1 MESRREFIKV
11 AATVVAGISVLP
23 TFGAE
28 VLSLDGN
35 EKLRK
40 RAAKI
45 HKKILTID
53 SHCDTPLSILYRDI
67 EMGVRNDPRKGGS
80 KVDFVKMKEGGL
92 DASFFA
98 VFLGQGK
105 RDEESNAKAKQKAL
119 KIFDAIKQQ
128 VNKYQSLAE
137 IATTPTDAYRIQKT
151 GKRAIYIGI
160 ENGYPVGTDIK
171 NIEEFY
177 KLGARYI
184 TLCHTKNNY
193 ICDSSTDK
201 KGEEHNGLSSF
212 GEKVV
217 KEMNRLGMMVDVSH
231 ISDKAFYDVLE
242 VSKVPIIASH
252 SSARA
257 ICDHPR
263 NLDDEMLK
271 ALAKN
276 GGVIQLCILN
286 SYIKQQP
293 PNPKREEALKQLRI
307 KYNNFTDLTEE
318 QRKNASKE
326 WRQIGLDFPEE
337 LATVEEAVD
346 HIDHIVKVAGIDY
359 VGIGTDFD
367 GGGGISGFFDI
378 SEAGNITYELLKR
391 GYSSKEIEKI
401 WSGNFMRVFK
411 QVESYAQKQVLH

>member
-1 MESRREFIKV
+1 MQRRKFIKASAFV
-11 AATVVAGISVLP
+11 AAGVSVLP
-23 TFGAE
+23 TLGAE
-28 VLSLDGN
+28 VLSVDGN

-40 RAAKI
+40 RAARI
-45 HKKILTID
+45 HAKVLTLD
-53 SHCDTPLSILYRDI
+53 SHCDTPLSILYRDM
-67 EMGVRNDPRKGGS
+67 EMGVRNDSRKGGS

-105 RDEESNAKAKQKAL
+105 RDEESNKKAKEKAL
-119 KIFDAIKQQ
+119 EIFGAIKQQ
-128 VNKYQSLAE
+128 VKKYSTLAE
-137 IATTPTDAYRIQKT
+137 FAVSPSDAYRIQKS

-171 NIEEFY
+171 NVEKFY

-184 TLCHTKNNY
+184 TLCHTKNND

-201 KGEEHNGLSSF
+201 KGEEHGGLSVF

-217 KEMNRLGMMVDVSH
+217 KKMNRLGMMVDVSH
-231 ISDKAFYDVLE
+231 ISDKSFYDVLK

-263 NLDDEMLK
+263 NLNDDMLK

-276 GGVIQLCILN
+276 GGVVQLCVLN
-286 SYIKQQP
+286 GYIKQQP
-293 PNPKREEALKQLRI
+293 PNPKRDEAFKLLRK
-307 KYNNFTDLTEE
+307 KYNNFNNLTEE

-326 WRQIGLDFPEE
+326 WRQINDDFPEV

-346 HIDHIVKVAGIDY
+346 HIDHMVKVAGIEH

-378 SEAGNITYELLKR
+378 SEAGNVTYELVKR
-391 GYSSKEIEKI
+391 GYSAKDIEKI
-401 WSGNFMRVFK
+401 WGGNFIRVFK
-411 QVESYAQKQVLH
+411 KVQEFAEV